1 MQIYNVDKRIQ
12 EDNLQ
17 HLALFSEY
25 GRMALL
31 PSKEEESGKQ
41 DQKNQTW
48 SDVGSVKEKP
58 AAASGAEKSEKAE
71 GEGEKVRVWGVL
83 VVKYVYKAAFT
94 VCGNLD
100 TSVYVMYCPMITKT

>member
-41 DQKNQTW
+41 DQTW

-58 AAASGAEKSEKAE
+58 AAASGLEKSEKAE

-83 VVKYVYKAAFT
+83 GVKYMCTKQQCVGIWLA
-94 VCGNLD
+94 VCTLCI
-100 TSVYVMYCPMITKT
+100 VR